1 MRVLAFVEPGA
12 LVIVAAS
19 LMFWIDAKLSDNADR
34 KRHRYDLT
42 RMAEYHSEMD
52 P

>member
-12 LVIVAAS
+12 LVIVAAT
-19 LMFWIDAKLSDNADR
+19 LMFWIDAKLSDSADR
-34 KRHRYDLT
+34 KRHRYELT
-42 RMAEYHSEMD
+42 RMTDHPQDAD